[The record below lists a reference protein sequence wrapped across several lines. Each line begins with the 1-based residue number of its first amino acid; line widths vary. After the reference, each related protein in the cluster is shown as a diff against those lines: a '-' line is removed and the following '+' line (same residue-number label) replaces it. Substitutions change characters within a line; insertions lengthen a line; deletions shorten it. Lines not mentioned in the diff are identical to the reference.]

1 VALFFYIYILSLC
14 LMEWAINWPRPSVCV
29 VLMSMIKL
37 ESGKSKEEEEE
48 EVYYSSLI
56 PKTSRLGR
64 PDLFGIMLE
73 EEAVVWEGSSIVQLL
88 IAIASVILITAT
100 MTTLKFIHGSCGFVH
115 S

>member
-1 VALFFYIYILSLC
+1 
-14 LMEWAINWPRPSVCV
+14 MEWAINWPRPSVCV
-29 VLMSMIKL
+29 VLMSMIIKL

-48 EVYYSSLI
+48 VYYSSL

-73 EEAVVWEGSSIVQLL
+73 EEAAVWEGSSIVQLL

>member
-1 VALFFYIYILSLC
+1 MSYSSRFVGRLLYILSLC

-37 ESGKSKEEEEE
+37 ESGKSKEEEI
-48 EVYYSSLI
+48 YYSSL
-56 PKTSRLGR
+56 PKTSLKR

-73 EEAVVWEGSSIVQLL
+73 EAAAVWEGSSTVADSRSFCNSNNGHDDDAEIYSWL
-88 IAIASVILITAT
+88 
-100 MTTLKFIHGSCGFVH
+100 FCFVH